1 MVENCE
7 HHSLVF
13 ERNPQPMWIY
23 DWETLAFL
31 AVNEAAIAQYGYSR
45 EEFLALTLSDM
56 HPPEDIP
63 LLLRH
68 LAQRAKVEGGQKMG
82 LWRHRKKDGTVFDV
96 EINAFNLEF
105 RARPARL
112 VVATDVTERKRM
124 EASLVESEARLRTYL
139 ESASEGIVVV
149 DRAGRIEYVNARTEE
164 MFGYTRRQLLGETI
178 EILLPERY
186 QARHV
191 ERRDDYVARPR
202 PRPMGIGMELVGRRS
217 DGTEFPVEVGLS
229 AVPVKDGTIQIGFIN
244 DISARKESETAL
256 RESEQRFRNLVETT
270 SDGVWETD
278 EHGAFT
284 YVSPQVRG
292 VLGYEPVDMLG
303 KTTFDFMTPEEACR
317 VRPLYHEKLLAA
329 MPLNRIE
336 QLMLR
341 RDGTEVVVENNG
353 VPFFDGEG
361 VLRGY
366 RGIARDITERRKA
379 DDALRE
385 SEASLNRAQ
394 RMARLGNWEENM
406 LTGELRWSDE
416 VFNIFHLSGEKLP
429 LRREDFFAMVHP
441 EDQAAVRAAV
451 AEAMRTG
458 RPYSI
463 DHRIVL
469 ADGDERHVH
478 EHAELV
484 FDDTGRCMRLVG
496 TVQDITEYKRLE
508 EQLRQSQR
516 MEAVG
521 RLAGGVAHDFNNLL
535 TIISGYSELLLG
547 QTENDSPERKDLLEI
562 SKAAK
567 RAGSL
572 TRQLLAFSRRQILQ
586 LKVINLNTVIAD
598 LDKMLRRLIGEDV
611 ELRLALDPN
620 LGMARADPT
629 QIEQVI
635 MNLAVNA
642 RDAMPHGGHLLIETS
657 CAELDEFYT
666 ASRPDMKPGSYIL
679 IAVTDTGMG
688 IPADILPHIFEP
700 FFTTKARDK
709 GTGLGLSTVYGIVKQ
724 SGGSIYVYSEPGRGT
739 TFKIFFPLA
748 EDVTG
753 LVRPRPA
760 AAEAP
765 RGTETILVVEDE
777 QAVRMLIRTILEA
790 HGYSVLEAHRGKEA
804 LEILQERTEPID
816 LMITDVV
823 MPEMSGRELA
833 EFATV
838 LAPRMKVLYI
848 SGYTDD
854 AIVQHGVLGPGVP
867 FLQKPFTHEALT
879 RKIRDMLDERC
890 DASAQKA

>member
-1 MVENCE
+1 MADNCE
-7 HHSLVF
+7 HYSLVF
-13 ERNPQPMWIY
+13 EKNPQPMCVY

-31 AVNEAAIAQYGYSR
+31 SVNKAAIGQYGYSR
-45 EEFLALTLSDM
+45 EEFLGLTLRDI
-56 HPPEDIP
+56 HPAEDIP

-68 LAQRAKVEGGQKMG
+68 LARAKEDPGQKMG
-82 LWRHRKKDGTVFDV
+82 LWRHRKKDGTVFAV
-96 EINAFNLEF
+96 EINAFNVEF
-105 RARPARL
+105 QGRPARL

-164 MFGYTRRQLLGETI
+164 MFGYPRRQLLGESI
-178 EILLPERY
+178 ETLLPERY
-186 QARHV
+186 HARHA
-191 ERRDDYVARPR
+191 ERRAEYITAPR
-202 PRPMGIGMELVGRRS
+202 VRPMGIGMELVGLRS
-217 DGTEFPVEVGLS
+217 DGSEFPVEVGLS
-229 AVPVKDGTIQIGFIN
+229 AVPDGSIQIAFVN
-244 DISARKESETAL
+244 DISARKRSETAL
-256 RESEQRFRNLVETT
+256 RESEQRFRNLVEMT

-278 EHGAFT
+278 ECGNFT

-292 VLGYEPVDMLG
+292 VLGREPAEMLG
-303 KTTFDFMTPEEACR
+303 KTTFDFMAPEEAER
-317 VRPLYHEKLLAA
+317 VRPMYQQKVRAGA
-329 MPLNRIE
+329 PLNRIE
-336 QLMLR
+336 QIMLR
-341 RDGTEVVVENNG
+341 ADGAEVVVENNG
-353 VPFFDGEG
+353 VPFFDAQGA
-361 VLRGY
+361 LRGY
-366 RGIARDITERRKA
+366 RGIARDITERRKG
-379 DDALRE
+379 DQALRE
-385 SEASLNRAQ
+385 SEASLSRAQ
-394 RMARLGNWEENM
+394 RMAHLGNWEENM
-406 LTGELRWSDE
+406 VTGELRWSDE
-416 VFNIFHLSGEKLP
+416 VFRIFNVSETSP
-429 LRREDFFAMVHP
+429 LKREDFFAMVHP

-458 RPYSI
+458 RPYNI

-469 ADGDERHVH
+469 ADGAERHVR
-478 EHAELV
+478 EYAELV
-484 FDDTGRCMRLVG
+484 FDESGCCVRMVG

-547 QTENDSPERKDLLEI
+547 QTGEDTPERKDLLEI

-567 RAGSL
+567 RAAAL

-586 LKVINLNTVIAD
+586 LRVINLNTVIAD
-598 LDKMLRRLIGEDV
+598 LDQMLRRLIGEDV
-611 ELRLALDPN
+611 ELRLSLDPN

-642 RDAMPHGGHLLIETS
+642 RDAMPQGGRLLIET
-657 CAELDEFYT
+657 CRAELDEFYA
-666 ASRPDMKPGSYIL
+666 ASHPDVQPGSYTV
-679 IAVTDTGMG
+679 IAVSDTGTG
-688 IPADILPHIFEP
+688 IPSEILPHIFEP

-724 SGGSIYVYSEPGRGT
+724 SGGTIYVYSEPGHGT
-739 TFKIFFPLA
+739 TFKIYFPLV

-753 LVRPRPA
+753 LVRQLPAPA
-760 AAEAP
+760 AVARGSEA
-765 RGTETILVVEDE
+765 ILVVEDE
-777 QAVRMLIRTILEA
+777 QAVRTLIRNILEA
-790 HGYSVLEAHRGKEA
+790 HGYSVVEAHRGKEA
-804 LEILQERTEPID
+804 LEILQQRAEPVD

-854 AIVQHGVLGPGVP
+854 AIVNHGVLGSGVP
-867 FLQKPFTHEALT
+867 FLQKPFTQEALT
-879 RKIRDMLDERC
+879 RKIRDLLDERR
-890 DASAQKA
+890 DTAAQKA